1 MKYIIAIIFSL
12 LSVFSCT
19 GQVKSGA
26 YKTMLQ
32 KLLSH
37 TVPET
42 TIEEAKSKKEAI
54 FLDAREPNEYAVS
67 HIGGSTHVG
76 YDHFELSTIPTMPKD
91 TPIIVYCSVGYRSEK
106 VAEQLIAAGYTHVS
120 NLYGGIFE
128 WVNEEQPVYDT
139 KGKTQKV
146 HAYNKVWGVWLRKGK
161 KVY

>member
-1 MKYIIAIIFSL
+1 
-12 LSVFSCT
+12 
-19 GQVKSGA
+19 
-26 YKTMLQ
+26 
-32 KLLSH
+32 
-37 TVPET
+37 
-42 TIEEAKSKKEAI
+42 
-54 FLDAREPNEYAVS
+54 
-67 HIGGSTHVG
+67 
-76 YDHFELSTIPTMPKD
+76 MPKD

-106 VAEQLIAAGYTHVS
+106 VAEQIIAAGYTQVS